1 MTPLLRERVA
11 GLLLPLVLFIAALFG
26 SVGVI
31 LPAAVLLLATRG
43 HFLPVYRWI
52 VDSCSFAWFTLS
64 SALLEWLAR
73 VRVVVRGDGA
83 TRPTD
88 ERVSIIICNHNS
100 RLDWMFL
107 WCLMARHRSCGRLK
121 IALQEPLKAA
131 GPFGWAMQ
139 AFLFI
144 FLSRKDR
151 EADLQRLRAI
161 CAHASRHGPMSVLL
175 FPEGT
180 DFSDNALAKS
190 DAYADAKGLP
200 RYTRLLHPKT
210 AGFVACVQSLGER
223 LDAVYDATVAYTP
236 HPLAAAAAD
245 PRPWEYDFP
254 RGTLPRSV
262 LLLLDVP
269 DPNPT
274 LTLTLTQP

>member
-1 MTPLLRERVA
+1 MRSAWLLAEVPRCPVVVLTPQREVLAAAVRRTVFCLGSDIHRRMKKVTPLLRERVV
-11 GLLLPLVLFIAALFG
+11 GLLLPLMLFIAALVG

-43 HFLPVYRWI
+43 HLLPVYRWI

-88 ERVSIIICNHNS
+88 ERVSIVICNHNS

-151 EADLQRLRAI
+151 EVSL
-161 CAHASRHGPMSVLL
+161 
-175 FPEGT
+175 
-180 DFSDNALAKS
+180 
-190 DAYADAKGLP
+190 
-200 RYTRLLHPKT
+200 TRT
-210 AGFVACVQSLGER
+210 QTR
-223 LDAVYDATVAYTP
+223 TRT
-236 HPLAAAAAD
+236 
-245 PRPWEYDFP
+245 RI
-254 RGTLPRSV
+254 RTLT
-262 LLLLDVP
+262 
-269 DPNPT
+269 PT
-274 LTLTLTQP
+274 LTLTPG